1 MVDDE
6 ESLLEFAVEVLG
18 GAGYRVSAAMDGEAA
33 LRCWQEGRFDLVVLD
48 VNMPVLNG
56 WQMLERLGQE
66 HPPTPV
72 LLVSGYASESE
83 ALAHGARG
91 LLQKP
96 FDAVALLRAVEAA
109 LAPQVAQTLSGR
121 GDG

>member
-6 ESLLEFAVEVLG
+6 ESLLEFAVEVLS
-18 GAGYRVSAAMDGEAA
+18 GAGYLVSAAMDGEAA
-33 LRCWQEGRFDLVVLD
+33 LRCWQEGLFDLVVLD

-83 ALAHGARG
+83 AIAHGARG
-91 LLQKP
+91 LLHKP

-109 LAPQVAQTLSGR
+109 LAP
-121 GDG
+121 